1 MHLNRGKM
9 PLAQVGRAGELLAF
23 MTMATAEDKILL
35 WVAASGD
42 PESAAPAWLPDRM
55 GAAESARLVDAA
67 VREGVAGLLYRRL
80 KTSGRLTALADPACG
95 RLESIYYLTIQTNLR
110 FFSALTEIAAEG
122 VPFVLMQGAALLADI
137 YPDPGLRPLS
147 DIDLWV
153 LPRNR
158 ARLLTVLS
166 RLGFEENPLVPG
178 VLRRGAVLVDVHT
191 HLDWA
196 ERIQATR
203 FLFALDPEEIQRSC
217 RRITWDGL
225 DLLCLGGHD
234 QVIYLMVHAVKH
246 NLERLIWLAD
256 IQRLTAAWRASDW
269 VGLRQRAGQL
279 GQKRVPALL
288 AYMRQELFGMPT
300 PAAATVGLSL
310 SAGQRYL
317 LRMRRRAPLPK
328 WSSLALLAAGN
339 RVRQLEFAL
348 ESMFPRPEI
357 LRQVFADRLD
367 LSDWQL
373 YGLRVRQLLGM
384 MR

>member
-1 MHLNRGKM
+1 MKR
-9 PLAQVGRAGELLAF
+9 V
-23 MTMATAEDKILL
+23 TAEDKIIL

-42 PESAAPAWLPDRM
+42 PESGVPAWLPERM
-55 GAAESARLVDAA
+55 GAEESTRLVDAA
-67 VREGVAGLLYRRL
+67 VREGVAGLLYQRL
-80 KTSGRLTALADPACG
+80 KKSGRLQALADPVHG
-95 RLESIYYLTIQTNLR
+95 RLESIYYLTIQTNMR
-110 FFSALTEIAAEG
+110 FFAALKEIAGQG
-122 VPFVLMQGAALLADI
+122 VPFVLMQGVALLTDT

-158 ARLLTVLS
+158 DRLLTVLA

-217 RRITWDGL
+217 RRVTWDGL

-256 IQRLTAAWRASDW
+256 IQRLTAAWQASDW
-269 VGLRQRAGQL
+269 VGLRQRARQL
-279 GQKRVPALL
+279 GQARVPALL
-288 AYMRQELFGMPT
+288 AYLRQELFGMPT
-300 PAAATVGLSL
+300 PAVATAGLTL

-317 LRMRRRAPLPK
+317 LRMRRRGPLPM

-384 MR
+384 MRRTSA

>member
-1 MHLNRGKM
+1 MKM
-9 PLAQVGRAGELLAF
+9 VA
-23 MTMATAEDKILL
+23 AEDKILL

-42 PESAAPAWLPDRM
+42 PESGAPALLPERM
-55 GAAESARLVDAA
+55 GAEGSARLVDDA
-67 VREGVAGLLYRRL
+67 VREGVAGLLYHRL
-80 KTSGRLTALADPACG
+80 KKSGRLQALDGLVRG

-110 FFSALTEIAAEG
+110 FIAALKEIAEEG
-122 VPFVLMQGAALLADI
+122 VPFILMQGAALLADT
-137 YPDPGLRPLS
+137 YQDPGLRPLS

-158 ARLLTVLS
+158 DRLLTVLS

-196 ERIQATR
+196 ERIQAAR
-203 FLFALDPEEIQRSC
+203 FLFVLDPEEIQRSC
-217 RRITWDGL
+217 RRVTWDGL
-225 DLLCLGGHD
+225 ALLCLSGHD

-256 IQRLTAAWRASDW
+256 IQRLVAAWQASDW
-269 VGLRQRAGQL
+269 DALRQRAGQL
-279 GQKRVPALL
+279 GQERVPALL
-288 AYMRQELFGMPT
+288 AYLRQELFGMPT
-300 PAAATVGLSL
+300 PAAATAGLTL
-310 SAGQRYL
+310 SAVQRYL
-317 LRMRRRAPLPK
+317 LRMRKGGPLPK
-328 WSSLALLAAGN
+328 WSSLALLTAGN

-357 LRQVFADRLD
+357 LRQVFTDRLD

-384 MR
+384 IR

>member
-1 MHLNRGKM
+1 M
-9 PLAQVGRAGELLAF
+9 V
-23 MTMATAEDKILL
+23 TAEDNILL
-35 WVAASGD
+35 WVAASGN
-42 PESAAPAWLPDRM
+42 PASGAPAWLPERM
-55 GAAESARLVDAA
+55 GAEEGTRLVDAA
-67 VREGVAGLLYRRL
+67 LREGVAGLLYHRL
-80 KTSGRLTALADPACG
+80 KTSGRLQALADPVRS
-95 RLESIYYLTIQTNLR
+95 RLESIYYLTIQANLR
-110 FFSALTEIAAEG
+110 FFAAIKEIAGQG
-122 VPFVLMQGAALLADI
+122 VPFVLMQGAALLI
-137 YPDPGLRPLS
+137 ETYPDPGLRPMS

-158 ARLLTVLS
+158 ERLLAVLS

-191 HLDWA
+191 QLDWA

-217 RRITWDGL
+217 RRVAWEGL
-225 DLLCLGGHD
+225 HLFCLGGHD

-256 IQRLTAAWRASDW
+256 IQRLTAAWQVSDW
-269 VGLRQRAGQL
+269 EGLRQRARQL
-279 GQKRVPALL
+279 GQERVPALL
-288 AYMRQELFGMPT
+288 AYLRQALFGMRT
-300 PAAATVGLSL
+300 SAAATAGLRL

-317 LRMRRRAPLPK
+317 LRMRKKGPLPK

-339 RVRQLEFAL
+339 PIRQLEFAL

-357 LRQVFADRLD
+357 LRQVFVDRLD
-367 LSDWQL
+367 LSDGRL

-384 MR
+384 MKR

>member
-1 MHLNRGKM
+1 MKR
-9 PLAQVGRAGELLAF
+9 V
-23 MTMATAEDKILL
+23 TAEDKILL
-35 WVAASGD
+35 WVAAFGD
-42 PESAAPAWLPDRM
+42 PESGVPAWLPERL
-55 GAAESARLVDAA
+55 GAEESTLLVDAA
-67 VREGVAGLLYRRL
+67 VSEGLAGLLYQRL
-80 KTSGRLTALADPACG
+80 KKSGRLKVLADPARC

-110 FFSALTEIAAEG
+110 YFAALKEIAGQG
-122 VPFVLMQGAALLADI
+122 VPFVLMQGAALLTDI

-158 ARLLTVLS
+158 ERLLTVLA
-166 RLGFEENPLVPG
+166 RLGYEEDPLTPG
-178 VLRRGAVLVDVHT
+178 VLCRGATLVDVHT

-203 FLFALDPEEIQRSC
+203 FLFALDPEEIQGNC

-225 DLLCLGGHD
+225 QLSCLGVHD
-234 QVIYLMVHAVKH
+234 QVIYLTVHAVKH

-256 IQRLTAAWRASDW
+256 VQRLTAAWQASDW
-269 VGLRQRAGQL
+269 EELRQRARQIGQE
-279 GQKRVPALL
+279 RVPALL
-288 AYMRQELFGMPT
+288 AYLRQELFGMST
-300 PAAATVGLSL
+300 PAAATAGLTL

-317 LRMRRRAPLPK
+317 LRMRKRGPLPK
-328 WSSLALLAAGN
+328 WSSLALLTAGN

-348 ESMFPRPEI
+348 ESMFPRPEV
-357 LRQVFADRLD
+357 LRQVFADRRD

>member
-1 MHLNRGKM
+1 MD
-9 PLAQVGRAGELLAF
+9 LLANRF
-23 MTMATAEDKILL
+23 LL

-42 PESAAPAWLPDRM
+42 PEAVAPARLPGRL
-55 GAAESARLVDAA
+55 GAGESTRLVDAA
-67 VREGVAGLLYRRL
+67 VREGLAGLLYQRL
-80 KTSGRLTALADPACG
+80 KTSGRLQALADPARG
-95 RLESIYYLTIQTNLR
+95 RLASIYHLTIQTNLR
-110 FFSALTEIAAEG
+110 LFAAIKEIAGQG

-153 LPRNR
+153 LPRDR
-158 ARLLTVLS
+158 GPLLAVLS

-196 ERIQATR
+196 ERIPASR
-203 FLFALDPEEIQRSC
+203 FMFALGPEEIQRSC
-217 RRITWDGL
+217 RRVTWDGL
-225 DLLCLGGHD
+225 QLSCLGRHD
-234 QVIYLMVHAVKH
+234 QVIYLTVHAVKH

-256 IQRLTAAWRASDW
+256 IQRLTAAWQTPDW
-269 VGLRQRAGQL
+269 DELRQRSGQL
-279 GQKRVPALL
+279 GQERVPALL
-288 AYMRQELFGMPT
+288 AYLRQALFGMTT
-300 PAAATVGLSL
+300 PAAATAGRTLSPVR
-310 SAGQRYL
+310 RYL
-317 LRMRRRAPLPK
+317 LRMRRSGPLPK

-339 RVRQLEFAL
+339 PVRQLEFAL
-348 ESMFPRPEI
+348 ESMFPRPEV

-367 LSDWQL
+367 LSDGQL

>member
-1 MHLNRGKM
+1 
-9 PLAQVGRAGELLAF
+9 
-23 MTMATAEDKILL
+23 MTMATAGDKILL
-35 WVAASGD
+35 WAAGTVD
-42 PESAAPAWLPDRM
+42 DRAPAWLPERM
-55 GAAESARLVDAA
+55 GAAESTRLVDAA
-67 VREGVAGLLYRRL
+67 VREGVAGLLYHRL
-80 KTSGRLTALADPACG
+80 KATGRLKVLADPARG

-110 FFSALTEIAAEG
+110 FFAALKEIAEAG
-122 VPFVLMQGAALLADI
+122 VPFVLMQGAALLADT

-158 ARLLTVLS
+158 DRLLTVLS
-166 RLGFEENPLVPG
+166 FLGFEENPLIPG
-178 VLRRGAVLVDVHT
+178 VRRRGAVLVDVHT

-217 RRITWDGL
+217 RRVTWDGL

-256 IQRLTAAWRASDW
+256 IQRRVAAWQAADW
-269 VGLRQRAGQL
+269 VGLRQRARQIGQE
-279 GQKRVPALL
+279 RVPALL
-288 AYMRQELFGMPT
+288 AYLRQALFGMPT
-300 PAAATVGLSL
+300 PAAASAGLAL
-310 SAGQRYL
+310 SAVQRYL
-317 LRMRRRAPLPK
+317 LRMRKRGPLPM
-328 WSSLALLAAGN
+328 WSSLCLLTAGN

-384 MR
+384 MRRTSA

>member
-1 MHLNRGKM
+1 MKM
-9 PLAQVGRAGELLAF
+9 
-23 MTMATAEDKILL
+23 MTAEDKILL

-42 PESAAPAWLPDRM
+42 PEAGASAWLPERL
-55 GAAESARLVDAA
+55 GAEQSVRLVDAA
-67 VREGVAGLLYRRL
+67 VREGLAGMLYQRL
-80 KTSGRLTALADPACG
+80 KTSGRLKALGDPARD
-95 RLESIYYLTIQTNLR
+95 RLEAIYYLTIQANLR
-110 FFSALTEIAAEG
+110 FLAALKEIVRQG

-137 YPDPGLRPLS
+137 YQDPGLRPLS

-153 LPRNR
+153 LPRDR
-158 ARLLTVLS
+158 DRLLAVLS
-166 RLGFEENPLVPG
+166 GLGFEENPLVPG

-196 ERIQATR
+196 ERIPATR
-203 FLFALDPEEIQRSC
+203 FLFALDPEEIQGSC

-225 DLLCLGGHD
+225 QLSCLGGHD
-234 QVIYLMVHAVKH
+234 QVIYLTVHAVKH

-256 IQRLTAAWRASDW
+256 IQRLTAAWQASDW
-269 VGLRQRAGQL
+269 EEFRQRARQIGQE
-279 GQKRVPALL
+279 RVPALL
-288 AYMRQELFGMPT
+288 AHLRQELFGMST
-300 PAAATVGLSL
+300 PAAATAGLTL

-317 LRMRRRAPLPK
+317 LRMRKRGPLPK
-328 WSSLALLAAGN
+328 WSSLALLTAGN

-348 ESMFPRPEI
+348 ESMFPRPEV
-357 LRQVFADRLD
+357 LRQVFADRRD

>member
-1 MHLNRGKM
+1 MKM
-9 PLAQVGRAGELLAF
+9 VN
-23 MTMATAEDKILL
+23 AEDKILL

-42 PESAAPAWLPDRM
+42 PEAGAPVWLPERM
-55 GAAESARLVDAA
+55 GAEQSVRLVDAA
-67 VREGVAGLLYRRL
+67 VREGLAGMLYQRL
-80 KTSGRLTALADPACG
+80 KTSGRLKALADPARG

-110 FFSALTEIAAEG
+110 FFAALKEIVEAG
-122 VPFVLMQGAALLADI
+122 VPFVLMQGAALLADT

-158 ARLLTVLS
+158 DRLLTVLS
-166 RLGFEENPLVPG
+166 FLGFEENPLIPG
-178 VLRRGAVLVDVHT
+178 VRRRGAVLVDVHT

-217 RRITWDGL
+217 RRVTWDGL
-225 DLLCLGGHD
+225 ELLCLGGHD

-256 IQRLTAAWRASDW
+256 IQRRVAAWQAADW
-269 VGLRQRAGQL
+269 VGLRQRARQL
-279 GQKRVPALL
+279 GQERVPALL
-288 AYMRQELFGMPT
+288 AYLRQELFGMPT
-300 PAAATVGLSL
+300 PAAASAGLPL
-310 SAGQRYL
+310 SAVQRYL
-317 LRMRRRAPLPK
+317 LRMRKRGPLPM
-328 WSSLALLAAGN
+328 WSSLCLLTAGN

-384 MR
+384 MRRTSA